1 MCEHDSALKCV
12 TLGRSVIGTLC
23 ISYFLGYVN
32 DPDGMPYLQI
42 MTSPVFA
49 LLYLIGYYV
58 LQKSNMTSY
67 VFASGVHFAPITES
81 KSGTN

>member
-1 MCEHDSALKCV
+1 MCERDSALKCV
-12 TLGRSVIGTLC
+12 RLGRSVIGTQC

-42 MTSPVFA
+42 MTSPVFSW
-49 LLYLIGYYV
+49 LYLIGYYV
-58 LQKSNMTSY
+58 LQKSNMTPY
-67 VFASGVHFAPITES
+67 VFAFGVHFAPITES

>member
-1 MCEHDSALKCV
+1 MCERDSALNCV
-12 TLGRSVIGTLC
+12 RLGRSLIGTQH

-32 DPDGMPYLQI
+32 DPDCMPYLEI

-67 VFASGVHFAPITES
+67 VFVSGVHFAPITES
-81 KSGTN
+81 KSGKN